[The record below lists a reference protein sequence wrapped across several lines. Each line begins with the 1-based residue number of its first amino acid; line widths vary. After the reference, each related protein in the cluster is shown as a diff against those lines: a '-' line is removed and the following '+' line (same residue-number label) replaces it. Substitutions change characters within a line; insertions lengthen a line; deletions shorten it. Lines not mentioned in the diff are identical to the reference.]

1 MLRAVTDLMLRE
13 AGDQLND
20 RLLRGALYVAIHAV
34 AAAQT
39 GESTDAAPRLISEK
53 VCSEAAILLRSVSSQ
68 SGKNAD
74 LTRLESRLTA
84 LLMPRELDQL
94 GVSLSLHP
102 GLALDLALVPLH
114 LRDLGLGDPRLEPL
128 LADLFGAERL
138 TGPERPAHRRLEQL
152 WLHGLW
158 TGSPDRKRI
167 ALALTDSALAWEFD
181 HLSGTTDDAYAFT
194 HAILYATDHG
204 RNEADL
210 PRPIEQIE
218 ADADAMLA
226 VALDAGNHDLATEM
240 LWTWPMLGLDW
251 SPLAATAHDFLAGIA
266 RREGFLPGPGFDQT
280 VCDELPAEQRDLYI
294 LQTSY
299 HTTFVHGML
308 VAAVRVRD
316 VRATGVGWDREVRVG
331 AAIRDRETR
340 VADAAAIPLVP
351 LIADRFA
358 EVLPPLPVSEQWW
371 AYISGL
377 SPERRHALG
386 TAFTA
391 MALRRATATADIG
404 AVHHVLQLAEE
415 CNLPMTPP
423 LRQEY
428 LLLHRAMACAQL
440 AG

>member
-1 MLRAVTDLMLRE
+1 MLRVAIDLMLRE

-20 RLLRGALYVAIHAV
+20 RLLRGALYMAIHAV

-39 GESTDAAPRLISEK
+39 GESTDAAPCLISEK

-68 SGKNAD
+68 SGKNAE
-74 LTRLESRLTA
+74 LESRLTA

-102 GLALDLALVPLH
+102 GIALDLALVPLH
-114 LRDLGLGDPRLEPL
+114 LRDLELGDPRLEPL

-158 TGSPDRKRI
+158 TGSPDRQRI

-226 VALDAGNHDLATEM
+226 VALDAGNHDLATEI

-308 VAAVRVRD
+308 VAAVRDRAA
-316 VRATGVGWDREVRVG
+316 RATVAVRDREVRV
-331 AAIRDRETR
+331 
-340 VADAAAIPLVP
+340 ADAAEIPPVPFVP
-351 LIADRFA
+351 LAAARFA
-358 EVLPPLPVSEQWW
+358 EALPSLPVSEQWW
-371 AYISGL
+371 DYVSEL
-377 SPERRHALG
+377 SLERRDALG
-386 TAFTA
+386 IAFTA
-391 MALRRATATADIG
+391 MALRRAAATADIG
-404 AVHHVLQLAEE
+404 AVHNVLLLAEE
-415 CNLPMTPP
+415 CDLPMTPP
-423 LRQEY
+423 LRQAY
-428 LLLHRAMACAQL
+428 LLLRRAMKCAQL
-440 AG
+440 AS

>member
-1 MLRAVTDLMLRE
+1 MLRAETDLMLRE

-20 RLLRGALYVAIHAV
+20 RLLRGALFMAIHAV
-34 AAAQT
+34 AAVRA
-39 GESTDAAPRLISEK
+39 GESTGAAPRLISEK
-53 VCSEAAILLRSVSSQ
+53 VHSEAAILLRSVSSQ
-68 SGKNAD
+68 PGKNAE
-74 LTRLESRLTA
+74 LESRLTA
-84 LLMPRELDQL
+84 LLTPRELDQL

-158 TGSPDRKRI
+158 TGSPERHRI

-218 ADADAMLA
+218 DDADAMLA
-226 VALDAGNHDLATEM
+226 VALDAGNHDLATEI
-240 LWTWPMLGLDW
+240 LWTWPMLRLDW
-251 SPLAATAHDFLAGIA
+251 SPLAATAHDFLAGLA
-266 RREGFLPGPGFDQT
+266 AREGFLPGPGFDQT
-280 VCDELPAEQRDLYI
+280 VCDELPAEQRELYI

-308 VAAVRVRD
+308 VAAVLVRGTRAAGAGQDRDARAAD
-316 VRATGVGWDREVRVG
+316 VAEFPPVPFVPL
-331 AAIRDRETR
+331 
-340 VADAAAIPLVP
+340 AAA
-351 LIADRFA
+351 RFA
-358 EVLPPLPVSEQWW
+358 ETVPSLPVSEQWW
-371 AYISGL
+371 DYVSGL
-377 SPERRHALG
+377 SPERRDALG

-391 MALRRATATADIG
+391 MALRRAATTSDIG
-404 AVHHVLQLAEE
+404 AVHNVLLLAEE
-415 CNLPMTPP
+415 CNVPITPP
-423 LRQEY
+423 LRQAY